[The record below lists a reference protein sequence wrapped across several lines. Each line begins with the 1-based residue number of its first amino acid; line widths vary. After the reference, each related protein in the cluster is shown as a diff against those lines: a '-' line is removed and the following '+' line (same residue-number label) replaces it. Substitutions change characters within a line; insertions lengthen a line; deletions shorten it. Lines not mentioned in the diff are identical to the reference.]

1 MAAGRG
7 DGAARHAPCG
17 APVTPRPDDG
27 RWVVAASYG
36 AAYEADIAAAKLDA
50 AGIPVQVR
58 GNDLVGIFGP
68 NFGGYTARGVDVLVP
83 QALLA
88 DARLL
93 LRVGGEEPT

>member
-1 MAAGRG
+1 M
-7 DGAARHAPCG
+7 PS
-17 APVTPRPDDG
+17 PRATH
-27 RWVVAASYG
+27 WVVVASYG

-68 NFGGYTARGVDVLVP
+68 NFGGHTARGVEVLVP
-83 QALLA
+83 EPLVA

-93 LRVGGEEPT
+93 LHGVG